1 MKVVPAWKRS
11 VLVALSFGMFFL
23 GGYIMFDDDTSVP
36 LVMLGC
42 MFWIFALWLAVVGC
56 IGTEKQISKVLLG
69 IDKGFSGGI

>member
-1 MKVVPAWKRS
+1 
-11 VLVALSFGMFFL
+11 
-23 GGYIMFDDDTSVP
+23 MFDDDTSVP